1 MNRSAFQRV
10 LTSISRGGDTMKQIN
25 IDDQVYEQLE
35 KEAARLHL
43 DVDTYL
49 STVLMREASPL
60 RRTSDAGSEHD
71 IPKEISG
78 IGLFADI
85 PEIMDKIVADAMA
98 ARARRWQSSEGESY
112 N

>member
-1 MNRSAFQRV
+1 
-10 LTSISRGGDTMKQIN
+10 MKQIN
-25 IDDQVYEQLE
+25 IDDQVYEEIE
-35 KEAARLHL
+35 KEASRLHL

-49 STVLMREASPL
+49 STVLMREASLL
-60 RRTSDAGSEHD
+60 RRSNDAEREHN

-98 ARARRWQSSEGESY
+98 ARSQPWRLPDEEGYS
-112 N
+112 

>member
-1 MNRSAFQRV
+1 
-10 LTSISRGGDTMKQIN
+10 MKQIN
-25 IDDQVYEQLE
+25 IDDQVYEQIE

-49 STVLMREASPL
+49 STVLMREAGIAG
-60 RRTSDAGSEHD
+60 DAGREHD

-98 ARARRWQSSEGESY
+98 ARSEPWRLPDEEGYS
-112 N
+112 